1 MKIYPKL
8 RYKSKKARDNIWII
22 FIVDSSTSESSLLV
36 KLIKY
41 IFVIFFMHL
50 IILLAH
56 VIDCD
61 SLFF

>member
-1 MKIYPKL
+1 MKL

-22 FIVDSSTSESSLLV
+22 FIIDSSNSESSLLV

-50 IILLAH
+50 IIILAH
-56 VIDCD
+56 VIGCD
-61 SLFF
+61 SLFLF